1 MANSPVAS
9 CWPRLNTICVVAVD
23 MLTAIPRP
31 DCVAR
36 CFCHM
41 AQKSFFPV
49 KMANAQLADLS
60 LANACAVLAWE
71 VQICE
76 PRIVK
81 VKYDWNGKT
90 IVYDKPLGH
99 QFGTI

>member
-1 MANSPVAS
+1 
-9 CWPRLNTICVVAVD
+9 
-23 MLTAIPRP
+23 
-31 DCVAR
+31 
-36 CFCHM
+36 
-41 AQKSFFPV
+41 
-49 KMANAQLADLS
+49 MANAKLADLS